1 MIGGL
6 RDNNYLKNSLNSYMT
21 VEQRKIELINSIT
34 SIDNES
40 LLLRMEELIQESN
53 SEVPKAIMRLLELS
67 DKSGITKEHRSVRDL
82 LK

>member
-1 MIGGL
+1 
-6 RDNNYLKNSLNSYMT
+6 MT

-40 LLLRMEELIQESN
+40 LLIRMEELVSASK
-53 SEVPKAIMRLLELS
+53 SEVPDSIIRLLDLS
-67 DKSGITKEHRSVRDL
+67 SKSKSNSSHKSVREF